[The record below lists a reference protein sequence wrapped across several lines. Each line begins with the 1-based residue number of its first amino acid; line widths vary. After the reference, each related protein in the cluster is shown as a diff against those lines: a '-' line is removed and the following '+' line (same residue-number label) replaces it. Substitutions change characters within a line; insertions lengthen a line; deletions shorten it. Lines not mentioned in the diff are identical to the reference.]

1 MRTAHYWNTLYQIRL
16 MRTAHYWNN
25 LYQKRLMRTAH
36 YWNNQSLGAEKQR
49 AQTR

>member
-1 MRTAHYWNTLYQIRL
+1 